1 MSQIDT
7 GKTIFVPVIWGK
19 RDYFFIDTS
28 RQRMF
33 RKIKRYLHLTRRQF
47 FQLGH
52 TTDHVVHPKARAA
65 YFGNL
70 NVAN

>member
-1 MSQIDT
+1 MSQIDN
-7 GKTIFVPVIWGK
+7 GKTIYVPVVWGK

-47 FQLGH
+47 FELGH
-52 TTDHVVHPKARAA
+52 TTDHVVNTKARLK
-65 YFGNL
+65 YFEAI
-70 NVAN
+70 NVAD

>member
-52 TTDHVVHPKARAA
+52 TTDHVFNPKARAA

-70 NVAN
+70 NVTN

>member
-19 RDYFFIDTS
+19 RDYFFIDTC

-33 RKIKRYLHLTRRQF
+33 RKINRYLHLTRRQF
-47 FQLGH
+47 FELGH
-52 TTDHVVHPKARAA
+52 TTGNVVNPKARQK
-65 YFGNL
+65 YFEAI
-70 NVAN
+70 NVAD